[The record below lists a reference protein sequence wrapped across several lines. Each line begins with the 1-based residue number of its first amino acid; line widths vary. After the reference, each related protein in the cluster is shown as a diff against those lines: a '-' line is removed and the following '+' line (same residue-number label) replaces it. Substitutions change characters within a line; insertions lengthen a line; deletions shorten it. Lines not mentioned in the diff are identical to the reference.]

1 MQVTDLITL
10 NERLRSEA
18 SSMYGLWRQC
28 GQYCLT
34 RKLSSLITSTSQS
47 GTQPGAA
54 PTIDFQLLNDV
65 AVDANAVLASGCM
78 EWIMPSSGRW
88 INLKPASQQEGN
100 DAVEDWLQ
108 SCTDVILTALLDS
121 NFYTRAHE
129 AMLDSSTFG
138 ISGLWAEEGSRGL
151 NFRTWDV
158 GSFVFCEN
166 SEGYVDTVFREV
178 ERTAKQASEEF
189 TTLPPQVTRALASNK
204 PNDKFRFLHCF
215 YPRPAKE
222 RKEAGP
228 QSMPI
233 ASVWIH
239 IDSKTVCKDSGYNE
253 LPAFISRYLRWSE
266 ASAYGVSPAM
276 QALAEI
282 RGVNYLE
289 RIMGGLAETTL
300 NPRLVIPQGFQGV
313 PDLRPGG
320 QTMGGISKDSSPY
333 EWMTGG
339 NFNVGLNLIERKE
352 EAVRRAFHYRLFRA
366 FEDRKGDMNIPHVL
380 AIQAEQVLGFSPAFT
395 SLTTELIN
403 PVVERCFMLLYRSGK
418 LPKAPREAFVTN
430 ALGASMLLFPRIAQ
444 NNRMSL
450 AMQSAK
456 EQGMQA
462 LMGIFAPLAQTGS
475 PVLDNLD
482 EDRAFRDIARG
493 RGLPADYL
501 KPEATRDT
509 LRQARQQAQQAQQ
522 QQAMLLEAAK
532 NPEIVK
538 QAAGAMQGGME
549 EAA

>member
-1 MQVTDLITL
+1 MTPTELIQL

-18 SSMYGLWRQC
+18 SSMYSLWMQC

-34 RKLSSLITSTSQS
+34 RKLSSTITSTSQS
-47 GTQPGAA
+47 GTLPGQA
-54 PTIDFQLLNDV
+54 PSTDYALLNDV

-88 INLKPASQQEGN
+88 INLKPATAQEGN
-100 DAVEDWLQ
+100 DAVEEWLTA
-108 SCTDVILTALLDS
+108 CTDIILAALLGS

-138 ISGLWAEEGSRGL
+138 ISGLWCEDGSRGL

-166 SEGYVDTVFREV
+166 AEGYVDTVFREI
-178 ERTAKQASEEF
+178 ERTAQQASEEF
-189 TTLPPQVTRALASNK
+189 TNLPPQVATALNGNK
-204 PNDKFRFLHCF
+204 PNEKFRFLHCLR
-215 YPRPAKE
+215 PRPEKE
-222 RKEAGP
+222 RTEAGP
-228 QSMPI
+228 MSMPI
-233 ASVWIH
+233 ASMWLH
-239 IDSKTVCKDSGYNE
+239 IDSKTVCKESGYNE
-253 LPAFISRYLRWSE
+253 LPSFITRYLRWSE
-266 ASAYGVSPAM
+266 SSAYGVSPAM

-300 NPRLVIPQGFQGV
+300 NPRIVVPQGFQGV

-320 QTMGGISKDSSPY
+320 ITPGGISKDSNPY
-333 EWMTGG
+333 EWLTGG

-403 PVVERCFMLLYRSGK
+403 PIVERVFMLLYRGNK
-418 LPKAPREAFVTN
+418 LPRAPREAFVKD
-430 ALGASMLLFPRIAQ
+430 ALGRDMILFPRVAQ
-444 NNRMSL
+444 NNRMSQ

-456 EQGMQA
+456 EQGLQT
-462 LMGIFAPLAQTGS
+462 LLGIFGPLAEAGI

-482 EDRAFRDIARG
+482 VDRAFRDLGRG
-493 RGLPADYL
+493 RGLPADYIV
-501 KPEATRDT
+501 PEDTRDA
-509 LRQARQQAQQAQQ
+509 LRKAREQAAQARE
-522 QQAMLLEAAK
+522 QQAMMLEAAK

-538 QAAGAMQGGME
+538 QAAGAMGMR